1 MVRSLPVARTLAGYR
16 ISWLRRDVVAG
27 IVLTTL
33 LVPQGMA
40 YAELAGLPA
49 ITGLYTTILC
59 LLGYAVFG
67 PSRVLVLGPDS
78 SLGPMIA
85 ATILPIV
92 GSHGSPERAI
102 ALASMLALIVGA
114 IMIVAG
120 IAKLGF
126 IADLLSKPTQIGY
139 MNGLAL
145 TILIG
150 QLPKLFG
157 FSVSANGLIN
167 EARAFANGVASG
179 EAVGAAVA
187 IGVVSLALILALAR
201 WMSRVPGVLV
211 AVVVAIAASA
221 AFNLADHGVPLVG
234 TLPKGF
240 PPLTVPNPVSDLPLL
255 VAGALGIALVALTDT
270 ISTASA
276 FAARTG
282 QELDGNG
289 EMIGIGAANVAA
301 GFFQGFPVSTSGSRT
316 AVAEQA
322 GAKTQLTGVVG
333 AAAIVLMLVLVPGLL
348 RNLPQPTL
356 AAVVIAASLSL
367 ADVRGTVR
375 LWHQRRVEFLLS
387 ITAFLGVA
395 LLGVLEGIAVA
406 VALSILN
413 VFRRAWRPYQTTLG
427 RVAGMPGAHDR
438 RLHPEAEQL
447 PGLVIFRFDAPLFFA
462 NARTFR
468 DEIRHLATAE
478 PRPQW
483 IVIASE
489 PITDVDTTAADMLA
503 DLDQEL
509 NANGT
514 SLVFAE
520 LKDPVRAKLE
530 RYELIG
536 PLNPEHF
543 FPTLDAA
550 LDTFR
555 QQTSADWTP
564 PTEPSRSTG
573 NWLRAHDSAVAGGEV
588 VAHLSGAQQPGAR
601 QGPRRGGERAQP
613 RTLSER
619 R

>member
-1 MVRSLPVARTLAGYR
+1 MASSRLPGLRALATYR
-16 ISWLRRDVVAG
+16 RSWLRQDVVAG
-27 IVLTTL
+27 VVLTTL

-59 LLGYAVFG
+59 LIGYAVFG

-85 ATILPIV
+85 ATILPIL
-92 GSHGSPERAI
+92 GSDGSPERAI
-102 ALASMLALIVGA
+102 ALASMLGLIVGA
-114 IMIVAG
+114 IMIAAG

-126 IADLLSKPTQIGY
+126 VADLLSKPTQIGY

-157 FSVSANGLIN
+157 FSTDANGLID
-167 EARAFANGVASG
+167 EARAFVHGLGAG
-179 EAVGAAVA
+179 EAVGAAVT
-187 IGVVSLALILALAR
+187 IGLVSLALILALGR
-201 WMSRVPGVLV
+201 WLPRIPGVLV
-211 AVVVAIAASA
+211 AVVIAIGASA
-221 AFNLADHGVPLVG
+221 AFDLAHHGVSLVG
-234 TLPKGF
+234 TLPQGF
-240 PPLTVPNPVSDLPLL
+240 PPLTAPSPVSDLPLL

-270 ISTASA
+270 ISTASS

-282 QELDGNG
+282 QEIDGNG

-333 AAAIVLMLVLVPGLL
+333 AALIVLMLVLAPGLL
-348 RNLPQPTL
+348 KNLPNPTL

-367 ADVRGTVR
+367 ADVPGTAR
-375 LWHQRRVEFLLS
+375 LWRQRRVEFVLS
-387 ITAFLGVA
+387 VTAFLGVA

-413 VFRRAWRPYQTTLG
+413 VFRRAWWPYQTTLG
-427 RVAGMPGAHDR
+427 RVPDLPGQHDR
-438 RLHPEAEQL
+438 QLHPDAEEL
-447 PGLVIFRFDAPLFFA
+447 PGLIIFRFDAPLFFA

-468 DEIRHLATAE
+468 DQIRRLAGGE
-478 PRPQW
+478 PTPVW
-483 IVIASE
+483 ILIAAE

-503 DLDQEL
+503 ELDEEL
-509 NANGT
+509 NASGI

-530 RYELIG
+530 RYQLIG
-536 PLNPEHF
+536 PLNPDHF
-543 FPTLDAA
+543 FLTLDAGIEA
-550 LDTFR
+550 FR
-555 QQTSADWTP
+555 EQTGADWAP
-564 PTEPSRSTG
+564 PKIRSTVTPLG
-573 NWLRAHDSAVAGGEV
+573 
-588 VAHLSGAQQPGAR
+588 
-601 QGPRRGGERAQP
+601 
-613 RTLSER
+613 
-619 R
+619 

>member
-1 MVRSLPVARTLAGYR
+1 MRAWRSLPGARALASYQS
-16 ISWLRRDVVAG
+16 SWLRRDVVAG
-27 IVLTTL
+27 LVLTTL

-59 LLGYAVFG
+59 LTGYAVFG
-67 PSRVLVLGPDS
+67 PSRILVLGPDS

-85 ATILPIV
+85 ATILPII
-92 GSHGSPERAI
+92 GSNGSPERAI

-114 IMIVAG
+114 IMIAAG

-157 FSVSANGLIN
+157 FSVSANGLID
-167 EARAFANGVASG
+167 EARAFVHGLASG

-187 IGVVSLALILALAR
+187 IGVFSLVVILALGR
-201 WMSRVPGVLV
+201 WLPRIPGVLA
-211 AVVVAIAASA
+211 AVIVAIAASA
-221 AFNLADHGVPLVG
+221 AFDLADHGVSLVG

-240 PPLTVPNPVSDLPLL
+240 PPLTLPSPISDLPLL
-255 VAGALGIALVALTDT
+255 VVGALGIALVALTDT
-270 ISTASA
+270 ISTASS

-282 QELDGNG
+282 QEINGNG

-316 AVAEQA
+316 AVAEQT
-322 GAKTQLTGVVG
+322 GAKTQLTGIVG
-333 AAAIVLMLVLVPGLL
+333 AAAIILMLVLVPGLL
-348 RNLPQPTL
+348 KDLPNPTL

-367 ADVRGTVR
+367 ADLPGTMR
-375 LWHQRRVEFLLS
+375 LWRQRRVEFLLS

-395 LLGVLEGIAVA
+395 LLGVLAGIAVA

-413 VFRRAWRPYQTTLG
+413 VFRRAWWPYQTTLG
-427 RVAGMPGAHDR
+427 RVPGMPGHHDR
-438 RLHPEAEQL
+438 DLHPEAEVL
-447 PGLVIFRFDAPLFFA
+447 PGLVIFRFDAALFFA

-468 DEIRHLATAE
+468 DQIRRLAAAD
-478 PRPQW
+478 PRPEW
-483 IVIASE
+483 ILIAAE
-489 PITDVDTTAADMLA
+489 PITDIDTTAADMLA
-503 DLDQEL
+503 DLDEEL

-514 SLVFAE
+514 YLVFAE

-536 PLNPEHF
+536 PLDPDHF

-550 LDTFR
+550 LDSFR
-555 QQTSADWTP
+555 QQSGAEWTP
-564 PTEPSRSTG
+564 P
-573 NWLRAHDSAVAGGEV
+573 
-588 VAHLSGAQQPGAR
+588 QI
-601 QGPRRGGERAQP
+601 
-613 RTLSER
+613 
-619 R
+619 

>member
-1 MVRSLPVARTLAGYR
+1 MGLRSLPGIRSLASYQV
-16 ISWLRRDVVAG
+16 SWLRSDVVAG

-59 LLGYAVFG
+59 LIGYAVCG
-67 PSRVLVLGPDS
+67 PSRILVLGPDS

-92 GSHGSPERAI
+92 GSDGSPARAI
-102 ALASMLALIVGA
+102 ALASMMALIVGA
-114 IMIVAG
+114 IMILAG
-120 IAKLGF
+120 VAKLGF

-157 FSVSANGLIN
+157 FSTDANGLIN
-167 EARAFANGVASG
+167 EAHAFVHGVASG
-179 EAVGAAVA
+179 ETVGAAVA
-187 IGVVSLALILALAR
+187 IGLVSLALILALGR
-201 WMSRVPGVLV
+201 WLPKVPGVLV
-211 AVVVAIAASA
+211 AVVVAIAAASV
-221 AFNLADHGVPLVG
+221 FDLASHGVSLVG
-234 TLPKGF
+234 ELPKGF

-255 VAGALGIALVALTDT
+255 VGGALGIVLVALADT

-282 QELDGNG
+282 QEVDGNG

-301 GFFQGFPVSTSGSRT
+301 GLFQGFPVSTSGSRT

-333 AAAIVLMLVLVPGLL
+333 AALIVLMLVLVPGLL
-348 RNLPQPTL
+348 KNLPNPTL

-367 ADVRGTVR
+367 ADIPGTVR
-375 LWHQRRVEFLLS
+375 LWKQRPVECLLS
-387 ITAFLGVA
+387 IAAFLGVA
-395 LLGVLEGIAVA
+395 LLGVLEGIVVA
-406 VALSILN
+406 VLLSILN
-413 VFRRAWRPYQTTLG
+413 VFRRAWRPYETTLG
-427 RVAGMPGAHDR
+427 RVPGLAGQHDR
-438 RLHPEAEQL
+438 QLHPEAEEL

-468 DEIRHLATAE
+468 DRIRGLAATD

-483 IVIASE
+483 IVIAAE

-503 DLDQEL
+503 DLDEEL
-509 NANGT
+509 NAAGT

-536 PLNPEHF
+536 PLDPDHF

-550 LDTFR
+550 VHAFR
-555 QQTSADWTP
+555 QQ
-564 PTEPSRSTG
+564 
-573 NWLRAHDSAVAGGEV
+573 
-588 VAHLSGAQQPGAR
+588 SGA
-601 QGPRRGGERAQP
+601 EWV
-613 RTLSER
+613 RTPQ
-619 R
+619 